1 MSPRRWILAVAS
13 LTAISTSALHAT
25 DFKLADGEVQG
36 TLKTRVVAGAG
47 VRLNDPSKH
56 LVGKGFRSDGKPKG
70 GDGADTADDG
80 NLNYGKG
87 DVYSSLFKVTSALDL
102 KYRNFGLAASARAW
116 YDNTLEN
123 HDVAQG
129 SGASAFAANRPLD
142 DHGLSRSNHFSGFMW
157 LNAYVYGH
165 FQVGDESALDL
176 RVGKQTVK
184 WGEGLFMQGVNQVN
198 PTDYTT
204 LHRPGTDPV
213 TEAQLPVEM
222 LWGKLAFD
230 PHWSVEAF
238 YQWKW
243 RPSELD
249 PCGTFFSGT
258 DLGIDQG
265 CGGIESNAY
274 YPINA
279 YSPGAGQWLSDG
291 YQYAVG
297 GVLPRAA
304 TRDGSDHGQ
313 YGATLRYTFDRPATN
328 LALYYIRYNSR
339 NPILDA
345 TTIDPAQQNDGV
357 IAPLLAAGAPLA
369 DAQLSARLSSIHVLW
384 EYPDDIRLW
393 GLSGSTMLGQWK
405 VAGEASYTKD
415 LPVQINTADMFA
427 ALTRSGGPIGARN
440 PAIVPGG
447 VLLGYDRFD
456 RTQLLLN
463 TTRAFADVLGAK
475 TATLAGEV
483 SYSHTDLPSLTDV
496 RYGRGF
502 HWGFSSEGYGGV
514 CPAIQNPAGCRNGG
528 YYTRSAWGYRLK
540 GALAYP
546 VPHGWVLSPSLIL
559 GQDVH
564 GYSVD
569 GQLVG
574 GRKQATFGFGATL
587 DKTWFANLTYTNYL
601 GHQTYDTL
609 ADHDFATLSIGAN
622 F

>member
-1 MSPRRWILAVAS
+1 MHPRRWLLAAAP
-13 LTAISTSALHAT
+13 LTALFATALHAT
-25 DFKLADGEVQG
+25 DFTLADGQVKG
-36 TLKTRVVAGAG
+36 TLKTRIVAGAG

-56 LVGKGFRSDGKPKG
+56 LIGKGFRSDGKPKG

-80 NLNYGKG
+80 NLNYGKN
-87 DVYSSLFKVTSALDL
+87 DVYASLFKVTSALDL
-102 KYRNFGLAASARAW
+102 KYENIGLAASARAW
-116 YDNTLEN
+116 YDSTLEH
-123 HDVAQG
+123 HDVPQG
-129 SGASAFAANRPLD
+129 SGASAFAADRPLD
-142 DHGLSRSNHFSGFMW
+142 DRGLSKSNRFSGFMW

-165 FQVGDESALDL
+165 FALDDQAALDL
-176 RVGKQTVK
+176 RLGKQTVK

-204 LHRPGTDPV
+204 LHRPGTDPA

-222 LWGKLAFD
+222 LWGKLTFD

-243 RPSELD
+243 RPAELD

-258 DLGIDQG
+258 DLGVDPG

-279 YSPGAGQWLSDG
+279 YSPGAGRWLSDG

-297 GVLPRAA
+297 GVLPRAD

-313 YGATLRYTFDRPATN
+313 YGATLRYTFDHPATN
-328 LALYYIRYNSR
+328 LAVYYMRYNSR
-339 NPILDA
+339 LPILDA
-345 TTIDPAQQNDGV
+345 TTIDPTQQNNAV
-357 IAPLLAAGAPLA
+357 VPLLLAAGAPLA

-384 EYPDDIRLW
+384 DYPDDIRLW
-393 GLSGSTMLGQWK
+393 GVSASTRVGAWK
-405 VAGEASYTKD
+405 IAGEASYTQD

-440 PAIVPGG
+440 TRLPPGG
-447 VLLGYDRFD
+447 VLAGSDRHD

-463 TTRAFADVLGAK
+463 TTRTFTGVLGA
-475 TATLAGEV
+475 ASGSFAAELA
-483 SYSHTDLPSLTDV
+483 YSHTDLPSLTDV

-502 HWGFSSEGYGGV
+502 HWGFSSEGYGGA
-514 CPAIQNPAGCRNGG
+514 CPAIQNPAGCHDGG

-540 GALAYP
+540 TALAYP
-546 VPHGWVLSPSLIL
+546 VAHGWVVSPSLGV

-574 GRKQATFGFGATL
+574 GRKQVTLGVGATL
-587 DKTWFANLTYTNYL
+587 DTTWFANLTYTNYL
-601 GHQTYDTL
+601 GHPTYDTL

>member
-1 MSPRRWILAVAS
+1 MPSRCRLLALVSFAALS
-13 LTAISTSALHAT
+13 STALHAT
-25 DFKLADGEVQG
+25 DFTLADGEVKG

-87 DVYSSLFKVTSALDL
+87 DVYSSLFKVVSSLDL
-102 KYRNFGLAASARAW
+102 QYKNVGIAASARAW
-116 YDNTLEN
+116 YDNTLEKK
-123 HDVAQG
+123 DVPQG

-142 DHGLSRSNHFSGFMW
+142 DHGLSKANHFSGFMW
-157 LNAYVYGH
+157 LNAYAYGH
-165 FQVGDESALDL
+165 FAMGDESALDV

-184 WGEGLFMQGVNQVN
+184 WGEGLFLQGINQVN

-222 LWGKLAFD
+222 LWGKVTID
-230 PHWSVEAF
+230 DHWSAEAF
-238 YQWKW
+238 WQWKW

-249 PCGTFFSGT
+249 PCGTFFAGT
-258 DLGIDQG
+258 DLGIDPG

-291 YQYAVG
+291 YQYSVG
-297 GVLPRAA
+297 GVLPRYANI
-304 TRDGSDHGQ
+304 DGKNSGQ
-313 YGATLRYTFDRPATN
+313 YGATLRYAFDRPATY
-328 LALYYIRYNSR
+328 LAAYYLRYNSR

-345 TTIDPAQQNDGV
+345 TTIDPSIQDNSLV
-357 IAPLLAAGAPLA
+357 PKLLAAGAPLS

-384 EYPDDIRLW
+384 EYPNDIRLF
-393 GLSGSTMLGQWK
+393 GLSGSTMLGGWK
-405 VAGEASYTKD
+405 LGGELSYTKD

-440 PAIVPGG
+440 TTTAPGG
-447 VLLGYDRFD
+447 VLYGFDRYD

-463 TTRAFADVLGAK
+463 TTHAFKDVLGAQ
-475 TATLAGEV
+475 TATFAAEAV
-483 SYSHTDLPSLTDV
+483 YSHTDLPSLADV

-502 HWGFSSEGYGGV
+502 HWGFSTELNGGG

-528 YYTRSAWGYRLK
+528 YYTRDAWGWRAK
-540 GALAYP
+540 GTLNYT
-546 VPHGWVLSPSLIL
+546 VGRWLLSPSLGL

-569 GQLVG
+569 SQLVG
-574 GRKQATFGFGATL
+574 GRKQVSAGFSATL

-609 ADHDFATLSIGAN
+609 ADHDFATLSFGAN

>member
-13 LTAISTSALHAT
+13 LSAFSISALHAT
-25 DFKLADGEVQG
+25 DFKLADGDVQG
-36 TLKTRVVAGAG
+36 TLKTRVVAGTG

-56 LVGKGFRSDGKPKG
+56 LVGKGFRSDGKAKG

-87 DVYSSLFKVTSALDL
+87 DIYSSLFKVTSALDL
-102 KYRNFGLAASARAW
+102 KYKNFGIAASARAW

-123 HDVAQG
+123 HDVSQG
-129 SGASAFAANRPLD
+129 SGASSFAANRPLD
-142 DHGLSRSNHFSGFMW
+142 DQGLSKSNHFSGFMW
-157 LNAYVYGH
+157 LNVYAYGH
-165 FQVGDESALDL
+165 FKLGDESALDL
-176 RVGKQTVK
+176 RLGKQTVK
-184 WGEGLFMQGVNQVN
+184 WGEGLFMQGINQVN

-204 LHRPGTDPV
+204 LHRPGTDPA

-222 LWGKLAFD
+222 LWGKLTFD
-230 PHWSVEAF
+230 EHWSAEGF

-258 DLGIDQG
+258 DLGIDHG

-291 YQYAVG
+291 YQYSVG
-297 GVLPRAA
+297 GVLPRAN
-304 TRDGSDHGQ
+304 TLDGKDHGQ
-313 YGATLRYTFDRPATN
+313 YGATLRYSFDRPATN
-328 LALYYIRYNSR
+328 VAAYYMRYNSR

-345 TTIDPAQQNDGV
+345 TTIDPALQNNSLV
-357 IAPLLAAGAPLA
+357 PTLVAAGVPLA
-369 DAQLSARLSSIHVLW
+369 DAQLSARLSSIKVLW
-384 EYPDDIRLW
+384 EYPNDIRLW
-393 GLSGSTMLGQWK
+393 GLSGSTMLGAWK
-405 VAGEASYTKD
+405 VAGELSYTQD

-440 PAIVPGG
+440 LAAPPGG
-447 VLLGYDRFD
+447 DLLGYDRYD

-463 TTRAFADVLGAK
+463 TTRAFSDVLGAK
-475 TATLAGEV
+475 TATLAAEV
-483 SYSHTDLPSLTDV
+483 AYSHTDLPPIADV

-502 HWGFSSEGYGGV
+502 HWGFSSEGYGGA
-514 CPAIQNPAGCRNGG
+514 CPEIQNPTGCRNGG

-540 GALAYP
+540 GTLAYP
-546 VPHGWVLSPSLIL
+546 LAHGWVLSPSLGL
-559 GQDVH
+559 GEDVH

-569 GQLVG
+569 NQLVG
-574 GRKQATFGFGATL
+574 GRKQVTAGLGATL
-587 DKTWFANLTYTNYL
+587 NKTWFANLTYTNYL
-601 GHQTYDTL
+601 GHPTYDTL